1 MGSVYRRS
9 LVYCRTCKSRL
20 STKATQAA
28 CRSAGHDVQ
37 LRQSRIW
44 TIQYQDAT
52 GRNQT
57 ESSKTSDR
65 KKAVRVLRLREGA
78 VARRERIV
86 VADVTFDDAVGLV
99 TTDYQ
104 VNERKSLTDVL
115 GRIRH
120 LTAFFGGTTLFQITT
135 ATIKAYIEQRR
146 SQERIVR
153 RERTILHADGT
164 VTIVP
169 EVRRRPSNAQI
180 NRETTVLGRMF
191 SLARQDDRI
200 VIRPHIPKLKEPA
213 QPRKGFFEYGDFVK
227 VRDQL
232 DRALRHLA
240 EFEYVTGWRI
250 DTEVLPLRWR
260 QVDVAAGEVRIDD
273 PRSTKNE
280 QARVFPF
287 TEDLR
292 RTLEAQ
298 RQLTEGLDSPYVFC
312 PLTGVR
318 KGQRLSY
325 SGFYK
330 AWKRAVHAAG
340 VARVPHDFRRT
351 AIRNLERDGV
361 PRSVAMA
368 MVGQKTEEVY
378 RRYAI
383 VDEAMIREAAV
394 KMNRGARTR
403 RASVHRTD
411 VSASAGRHASPSAGP
426 TDRRRDPESHG
437 GQPPA

>member
-20 STKATQAA
+20 STKTTQKA

-37 LRQSRIW
+37 IRQSKVW
-44 TIQYQDAT
+44 TIQYQDAN
-52 GRNQT
+52 GLNQT
-57 ESSKTSDR
+57 ESSKTPDK
-65 KKAVRVLRLREGA
+65 KKAQRTLRLREGA

-86 VADVTFDDAVGLV
+86 VDDLTFADGVQLV

-115 GRIRH
+115 GRIKH
-120 LTAFFGGTTLFQITT
+120 LKAFFGGMKLSQITT
-135 ATIKAYIEQRR
+135 ATIKAYIKHRR
-146 SQERIVR
+146 SEERVVS
-153 RERTILHADGT
+153 RERTIVNADGT
-164 VTIVP
+164 VTVVP
-169 EVRRRPSNAQI
+169 EVRQKPSNAQI

-191 SLARQDDRI
+191 SLARQDDKI
-200 VIRPHIPKLKEPA
+200 VSRPHISKLKEPA
-213 QPRKGFFEYGDFVK
+213 QPRKGFFEYGDLVK
-227 VRDQL
+227 VRDEL
-232 DRALRHLA
+232 DPALRNIA
-240 EFEYVTGWRI
+240 EFEFVTGWRI
-250 DTEVLPLRWR
+250 DTEVLPLQWR
-260 QVDVAAGEVRIDD
+260 QVDFAAGEVRIDD

-292 RTLEAQ
+292 RTLKAQ
-298 RQLTEGLDSPYVFC
+298 QKLTEGLDSSYVFC
-312 PLTGVR
+312 HLTGGR
-318 KGQRLSY
+318 KAKRISY

-330 AWKRAVHAAG
+330 AWKRAVRAAG

-361 PRSVAMA
+361 PRSVAMS

-383 VDEAMIREAAV
+383 VDEAMIREAAI
-394 KMNRGARTR
+394 KMNRGAKAR
-403 RASVHRTD
+403 RATARRPVGKRF
-411 VSASAGRHASPSAGP
+411 ASAEAS
-426 TDRRRDPESHG
+426 TPE
-437 GQPPA
+437 QRLR

>member
-20 STKATQAA
+20 STTATQRA

-37 LRQSRIW
+37 VRQSKIW
-44 TIQYQDAT
+44 TIQYQDAS
-52 GRNQT
+52 GLNQT
-57 ESSKTSDR
+57 ESSKTSDK
-65 KKAVRVLRLREGA
+65 KKAQHTLRLREGA

-86 VADVTFDDAVGLV
+86 VEDLTVADAAKLV
-99 TTDYQ
+99 EADYQ
-104 VNERKSLTDVL
+104 VNERKSLTDAL
-115 GRIRH
+115 GRIKH
-120 LTAFFGGTTLFQITT
+120 LVAYFGSMKLSQVTT
-135 ATIKAYIEQRR
+135 ATVKAYIKHRR
-146 SQERIVR
+146 AEERIVS
-153 RERTILHADGT
+153 RERTMLNADGT
-164 VTIVP
+164 VTVVP
-169 EVRRRPSNAQI
+169 QVRRKPSNAQI
-180 NRETTVLGRMF
+180 NRETSILGRMF
-191 SLARQDDRI
+191 SLARQDDKI
-200 VIRPHIPKLKEPA
+200 INRPHIPKLKEPA

-227 VRDQL
+227 MRDHL
-232 DRALRHLA
+232 DPALRNIA

-250 DTEVLPLRWR
+250 DTEVLPLQWR
-260 QVDVAAGEVRIDD
+260 QVDFAAGEVRIDD

-287 TEDLR
+287 TRELR

-298 RQLTEGLDSPYVFC
+298 RKLTEGLDSAYVFC
-312 PLTGVR
+312 HLAGVR
-318 KGQRLSY
+318 VSKRFSY
-325 SGFYK
+325 GGFYK
-330 AWKRAVHAAG
+330 AWQRAVRAAG

-394 KMNRGARTR
+394 KMNRGARVR
-403 RASVHRTD
+403 RTKAQRSAQSDQARTN
-411 VSASAGRHASPSAGP
+411 
-426 TDRRRDPESHG
+426 
-437 GQPPA
+437 

>member
-1 MGSVYRRS
+1 
-9 LVYCRTCKSRL
+9 
-20 STKATQAA
+20 
-28 CRSAGHDVQ
+28 
-37 LRQSRIW
+37 
-44 TIQYQDAT
+44 
-52 GRNQT
+52 
-57 ESSKTSDR
+57 
-65 KKAVRVLRLREGA
+65 

-86 VADVTFDDAVGLV
+86 VEDLTFAEAVRLV

-104 VNERKSLTDVL
+104 VNERKSLTDAL
-115 GRIRH
+115 GRIKH
-120 LTAFFGGTTLFQITT
+120 LTAFFGGMKLAQITT
-135 ATIKAYIEQRR
+135 ATIKAYIKHRR
-146 SQERIVR
+146 SEERIVS
-153 RERTILHADGT
+153 RERTILNADGT
-164 VTIVP
+164 VSVIP

-191 SLARQDDRI
+191 SLARQDDKI
-200 VIRPHIPKLKEPA
+200 INKPHIPKLKEPA

-232 DRALRHLA
+232 DRALRHIA

-250 DTEVLPLRWR
+250 DTEVLPLQWR
-260 QVDVAAGEVRIDD
+260 QVDFAAGEVRIDD

-287 TEDLR
+287 TQDLR

-298 RQLTEGLDSPYVFC
+298 RKLTEGLDSQYVFC
-312 PLTGVR
+312 HLGGVR
-318 KGQRLSY
+318 KGKRISY

-330 AWKRAVHAAG
+330 AWKRAVQAAG

-383 VDEAMIREAAV
+383 VDEAMIREAAI
-394 KMNRGARTR
+394 KMNRGANTR
-403 RASVHRTD
+403 RATAQRTSESVSSVPGSQNTGELLPRASRTGRTQTP
-411 VSASAGRHASPSAGP
+411 VSVVSRRTSP
-426 TDRRRDPESHG
+426 
-437 GQPPA
+437 Q

>member
-20 STKATQAA
+20 STKATQTA

-37 LRQSRIW
+37 VRQSKIW

-52 GRNQT
+52 GLNQT
-57 ESSKTSDR
+57 ESSKSSDK
-65 KKAVRVLRLREGA
+65 KKAQHTLRLREGA

-86 VADVTFDDAVGLV
+86 VEDLSVADAAKLV
-99 TTDYQ
+99 EADYQ
-104 VNERKSLTDVL
+104 VNERKSLTDAL
-115 GRIRH
+115 GRIKH
-120 LTAFFGGTTLFQITT
+120 LVAYFGSMKLSQVTT
-135 ATIKAYIEQRR
+135 ATIKAYIKHRR
-146 SQERIVR
+146 AEERLVS
-153 RERTILHADGT
+153 RERTVLNADGT
-164 VTIVP
+164 VTVVP

-191 SLARQDDRI
+191 SLARQDDKI
-200 VIRPHIPKLKEPA
+200 INRPHIPKLKEPA

-227 VRDQL
+227 MRDHL
-232 DRALRHLA
+232 DPALRNIA

-250 DTEVLPLRWR
+250 DTEVLPLQWR
-260 QVDVAAGEVRIDD
+260 QVDFAAGEVRIDD

-287 TEDLR
+287 TRELR

-298 RQLTEGLDSPYVFC
+298 RKLTEGLDSPYVFC
-312 PLTGVR
+312 HLAGVR
-318 KGQRLSY
+318 VGKRFSY
-325 SGFYK
+325 GGFYK
-330 AWKRAVHAAG
+330 AWQRAVRAAG

-394 KMNRGARTR
+394 KMNRGAR
-403 RASVHRTD
+403 A
-411 VSASAGRHASPSAGP
+411 
-426 TDRRRDPESHG
+426 RRRRG
-437 GQPPA
+437 GGGTPSVD

>member
-20 STKATQAA
+20 STRATQTA

-37 LRQSRIW
+37 VRQSKIW
-44 TIQYQDAT
+44 TIQYQDAS
-52 GRNQT
+52 GLNQT
-57 ESSKTSDR
+57 ESSKTSDK
-65 KKAVRVLRLREGA
+65 KKAQHTLRLREGA

-86 VADVTFDDAVGLV
+86 VEDLTVADAAKLV
-99 TTDYQ
+99 EADYQ
-104 VNERKSLTDVL
+104 VNERKSLTDAL
-115 GRIRH
+115 GRIKH
-120 LTAFFGGTTLFQITT
+120 LVAYFGSMKLSQVTT
-135 ATIKAYIEQRR
+135 ATIKAYLKHRR
-146 SQERIVR
+146 AEERTVS
-153 RERTILHADGT
+153 RERTILNADGT
-164 VTIVP
+164 VTVVP
-169 EVRRRPSNAQI
+169 EVRRKPSNAQI
-180 NRETTVLGRMF
+180 NRETAILSRMF
-191 SLARQDDRI
+191 SLARQDDKI
-200 VIRPHIPKLKEPA
+200 VNRPHIPKLREPA

-227 VRDQL
+227 VREHL
-232 DRALRHLA
+232 DRALQNIA
-240 EFEYVTGWRI
+240 EFEYATGWRI
-250 DTEVLPLRWR
+250 DTEVLTLQWR
-260 QVDVAAGEVRIDD
+260 QVDFAGGEVRIDD

-292 RTLEAQ
+292 RTLKAQ
-298 RQLTEGLDSPYVFC
+298 QKLTAGLDSAYVFC
-312 PLTGVR
+312 HLAGVR
-318 KGQRLSY
+318 KGKRISY

-330 AWKRAVHAAG
+330 AWKRAVQAAG

-394 KMNRGARTR
+394 KMNRGARLR
-403 RASVHRTD
+403 RTTAQR
-411 VSASAGRHASPSAGP
+411 SAPSGP
-426 TDRRRDPESHG
+426 
-437 GQPPA
+437 

>member
-20 STKATQAA
+20 STTSAQTA
-28 CRSAGHDVQ
+28 CRGSGHHVQ
-37 LRQSRIW
+37 VRQSKIW
-44 TIQYQDAT
+44 TIKYQDAS
-52 GRNQT
+52 GLSQI
-57 ESSKTSDR
+57 ESSKTSDK
-65 KKAVRVLRLREGA
+65 KKAQHTLRLREGA

-86 VADVTFDDAVGLV
+86 VEDLTVADAAKLV
-99 TTDYQ
+99 VSDYQ
-104 VNERKSLTDVL
+104 VNERKSLTDAL
-115 GRIRH
+115 GRIKH
-120 LTAFFGGTTLFQITT
+120 VVAFFGSMKLSQVTT
-135 ATIKAYIEQRR
+135 ATIKAYIKHRR
-146 SQERIVR
+146 AEERIVSR
-153 RERTILHADGT
+153 GRTILNADGT
-164 VTIVP
+164 VTVVP
-169 EVRRRPSNAQI
+169 EVRRKPSNAQI
-180 NRETTVLGRMF
+180 NRETTMLGRMF
-191 SLARQDDRI
+191 SLARQDDKI
-200 VIRPHIPKLKEPA
+200 INRPHIPKLKEPA

-227 VRDQL
+227 VRELL
-232 DRALRHLA
+232 DRALRNIA

-250 DTEVLPLRWR
+250 DTEVLPLQWR
-260 QVDVAAGEVRIDD
+260 QVDFAAGEVRIDD

-287 TEDLR
+287 TQDLR

-298 RQLTEGLDSPYVFC
+298 RKLTEGLDSPYVFC
-312 PLTGVR
+312 HLAGVR
-318 KGQRLSY
+318 TGKRISY

-330 AWKRAVHAAG
+330 AWQRAVRAAG

-394 KMNRGARTR
+394 KMNRGAKVRRT
-403 RASVHRTD
+403 AAQRTAQSD
-411 VSASAGRHASPSAGP
+411 
-426 TDRRRDPESHG
+426 DSHSK
-437 GQPPA
+437 